1 MIRSLKP
8 TEFDSFYSLLEAS
21 LPPDEFRARDDQRR
35 ALVDPAFCPYV
46 LVDAQEA
53 VRGLVTVWDFDGFAF
68 IEHLAVAP
76 ELRCGGLGSA
86 LLQDAFARR
95 PKRFCLEVDPP
106 ETALA
111 RRRIAFYERNG
122 LSLNADYPYIQPS
135 LGAGRSSEGS
145 ARPHP
150 RHGLRACL
158 PALVIKCKKAASNDF
173 PKSFEAVSFDIFGI
187 FAYSVSSSASA
198 DTPPVSAR
206 HLAVNAVTCSG
217 HLPM

>member
-1 MIRSLKP
+1 MIRPLKP

-35 ALVDPAFCPYV
+35 ALDDPAFCPYV

-135 LGAGRSSEGS
+135 LGAGR
-145 ARPHP
+145 RP
-150 RHGLRACL
+150 L
-158 PALVIKCKKAASNDF
+158 PL
-173 PKSFEAVSFDIFGI
+173 
-187 FAYSVSSSASA
+187 
-198 DTPPVSAR
+198 
-206 HLAVNAVTCSG
+206 
-217 HLPM
+217 

>member
-122 LSLNADYPYIQPS
+122 LSLNARTTRIS
-135 LGAGRSSEGS
+135 SRRLARGAALREVLDRIRDTVY
-145 ARPHP
+145 ARVY
-150 RHGLRACL
+150 RRW
-158 PALVIKCKKAASNDF
+158 S
-173 PKSFEAVSFDIFGI
+173 
-187 FAYSVSSSASA
+187 
-198 DTPPVSAR
+198 
-206 HLAVNAVTCSG
+206 
-217 HLPM
+217 

>member
-1 MIRSLKP
+1 MIRPLKP

-35 ALVDPAFCPYV
+35 ALDDPAFCPYV

-122 LSLNADYPYIQPS
+122 LSLNAEYPYIQPS
-135 LGAGRSSEGS
+135 LGAGRRPLPLLLMTSGGAAPRDVLDRIRDTVY
-145 ARPHP
+145 ARVY
-150 RHGLRACL
+150 RHW
-158 PALVIKCKKAASNDF
+158 S
-173 PKSFEAVSFDIFGI
+173 
-187 FAYSVSSSASA
+187 
-198 DTPPVSAR
+198 
-206 HLAVNAVTCSG
+206 
-217 HLPM
+217 